1 MASTKCKL
9 GSYIELREN
18 TNADLSYG
26 IPDVRGVNNLKELM
40 PTKADL
46 NGRDLSKFQIVYPG
60 EFVFNHRTSR
70 NGSKFSIAY
79 NDGAKPIICTED
91 YVVFR
96 IKPECEKELSAR
108 WLYIFFNRP
117 EFDRYVI
124 TNSWGSS
131 TEFYNWE
138 DVQAVELELPPYP
151 AQQKYV
157 DIYNAML
164 ANQQSYEHGL
174 ADLKLVCDAYI
185 ENLGKKTVPEKIG
198 RYLIPCDDRNEIGLS
213 VDFVRGLSVS
223 KQVITTKANMNGVS
237 LSNYKLFPP
246 KAIAYV
252 SDTSRRGDKMSLGF
266 NDSENTY
273 LVSSISTVFKTN
285 EEHLLPEYL
294 MLFFC
299 RDEFDRYARFH
310 SWGSA
315 RETFDW
321 DEMCCVEIPVPDIK
335 IQQDIVDIFKAYN
348 ARKEIA
354 EKLKAQIQ
362 NICPILIKG
371 SIEEG
376 MRTNEA

>member
-79 NDGAKPIICTED
+79 NDGAKPVICTED

-108 WLYIFFNRP
+108 WLYMFFNRP

-151 AQQKYV
+151 VQQKYV

-174 ADLKLVCDAYI
+174 DDLKLTCDAYV
-185 ENLGKKTVPEKIG
+185 ENLGKQTAPEKIG

-321 DEMCCVEIPVPDIK
+321 DEMCDVEIPVPDIK
-335 IQQDIVDIFKAYN
+335 IQQDVVDIFKAYN